1 MKITKTQLKQLIK
14 EELDVV
20 LAEDNLEEDLKP
32 SHISGTQEWWRSLS
46 AEAKAELMGREE
58 EYAAMGHQPSKRRPE
73 TPEEETPQSHARKW
87 RQSLSP
93 EARRAEAEAEAVRQR
108 WLEENNK

>member
-1 MKITKTQLKQLIK
+1 MKITKSQLKQLIK
-14 EELDVV
+14 EELEAV
-20 LAEDNLEEDLKP
+20 LVEDELEEVGRP
-32 SHISGTQEWWRSLS
+32 SGSDEWWRSLS

-58 EYAAMGHQPSKRRPE
+58 EYAAMGHKPSKRAPE
-73 TPEEETPQSHARKW
+73 TPEEETPQSHERKW